1 MLSAPIKLVS
11 NYRDILNVVYMVSNV
26 CNFKCNYCFDGSN
39 EGTHRFKED
48 WNNVADNLIHLLDYY
63 KQHSI
68 KKKFE
73 ISLLGGEPTLWKNL
87 PEFCEKLKLKHNV
100 SIMIVSNG
108 SRTVEWWEKNSV
120 NFDQVILSFHIQET
134 NIDHFIKIAD
144 TLYEKNVVVT
154 GLVMMDPDRWDDCI
168 NAIAKLKTS
177 NNKWAINLQSL
188 ESTSKRSV
196 SYTTEQIDF
205 IKENS
210 LIRRGHWFYLL
221 KNIFKSYYYQ
231 KEPVATFA
239 KGEKRK
245 LSSNEIMLNEWNQFE
260 GWQCNIGLDCIF
272 IGLDGVIS
280 GTCGQLLY
288 GETQNYNLY
297 DSEFKSKFSP
307 IIKPAIC
314 QQQCCLCVSEANLT
328 KETTNKYFH
337 EQDKN

>member
-1 MLSAPIKLVS
+1 MI
-11 NYRDILNVVYMVSNV
+11 SNV
-26 CNFKCNYCFDGSN
+26 CNYKCGYCFDGSN

-48 WNNVADNLIHLLDYY
+48 WNTVVDNLTYLFDYY
-63 KQHSI
+63 RKNSI

-87 PEFCEKLKLKHNV
+87 PEFCAKLKAEHNV

-108 SRTVEWWEKNSV
+108 FRTKDWWERNAC
-120 NFDQVILSFHIQET
+120 NFDQVILSLHVQEAD
-134 NIDHFIKIAD
+134 IDHFIQVAD
-144 TLYEKNVVVT
+144 CLYENNVVVT
-154 GLVMMDPDRWDDCI
+154 GLVMMDPTRWDECI
-168 NAIAKLKTS
+168 NAIEKLKAS

-188 ESTSKRSV
+188 ESTSKNTV
-196 SYTTEQIDF
+196 VYTPEQINF

-239 KGEKRK
+239 SGETRK

-260 GWQCNIGLDCIF
+260 NWKCNIGIDCIF
-272 IGLDGVIS
+272 VGLDGNIS
-280 GTCGQLLY
+280 GTCGQILY

-297 DSEFKSKFSP
+297 DAEFKSKFSP
-307 IIKPAIC
+307 NIQPAIC
-314 QQQCCLCVSEANLT
+314 QQKSCLCVSEANLT
-328 KETTNKYFH
+328 KEVTNKYSH
-337 EQDKN
+337 E